1 MVGEVTNSVIE
12 AWDGAVDPGIE
23 QPVATE
29 PAGAGGEEPATERPR
44 ETSSEVVAHAL
55 LRLAAERPGHMGRDR
70 AARIVGGF
78 AVAFRDPEEQASYEA
93 YIVARDWRKRE
104 LVELVDALIDG
115 GLIAQTVG
123 PRPLLVLTRAGHHAL
138 NALEGTA

>member
-1 MVGEVTNSVIE
+1 MAGTLARSIA
-12 AWDGAVDPGIE
+12 AWDGEIDPGIE
-23 QPVATE
+23 QRDETSDD
-29 PAGAGGEEPATERPR
+29 AGAGDEVATDRQHM
-44 ETSSEVVAHAL
+44 TSAEVVAHAL

-78 AVAFRDPEEQASYEA
+78 AVAYRDGEEEASYMP
-93 YIVARDWRKRE
+93 YVVAPDWRKRE

-115 GLIAQTVG
+115 GLVAQSVG

-138 NALEGTA
+138 NALEGTR